1 VGNVVWMWDKKNAF
15 RVLME
20 ETDEK
25 DKSENLNIDGRIMLN
40 IS

>member
-1 VGNVVWMWDKKNAF
+1 MVWMWDKKNAF